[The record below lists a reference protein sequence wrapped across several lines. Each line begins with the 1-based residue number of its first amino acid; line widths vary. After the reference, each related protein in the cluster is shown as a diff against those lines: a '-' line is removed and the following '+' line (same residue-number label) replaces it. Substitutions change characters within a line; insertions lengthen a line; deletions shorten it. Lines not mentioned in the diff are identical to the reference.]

1 MKTEFEYTL
10 EEIDS
15 AASEILKA
23 FDGRKIIR
31 FIGEMGAG
39 KTTMI
44 KSLCKLLGVDEE
56 VTSPT
61 FAIVNEY
68 DGNGC
73 RVFHFD
79 FYRINKL
86 SEAVEIGL
94 YDYLDS
100 GCLCMMEWP
109 EYIEELLPEETLRV
123 SITVNPDQT
132 RTISWED
139 NN

>member
-10 EEIDS
+10 DEIES
-15 AASEILKA
+15 AASEIIKA
-23 FDGRKIIR
+23 FDGRKIVR

-44 KSLCKLLGVDEE
+44 KSLCKLLGVDED

-68 DGNGC
+68 EGAGC

-79 FYRINKL
+79 FYRVKNQQ
-86 SEAVEIGL
+86 EAIDLGL
-94 YDYLDS
+94 ADYFYS
-100 GCLCMMEWP
+100 GEYVFMEWP
-109 EYIEELLPEETLRV
+109 QLVDDFMPDDVVTLTIKEIDPTKRHA
-123 SITVNPDQT
+123 TV
-132 RTISWED
+132 EFA
-139 NN
+139 

>member
-44 KSLCKLLGVDEE
+44 KSLCKLLGVDDQ
-56 VTSPT
+56 P
-61 FAIVNEY
+61 
-68 DGNGC
+68 
-73 RVFHFD
+73 
-79 FYRINKL
+79 
-86 SEAVEIGL
+86 
-94 YDYLDS
+94 
-100 GCLCMMEWP
+100 
-109 EYIEELLPEETLRV
+109 YIRHRE
-123 SITVNPDQT
+123 
-132 RTISWED
+132 
-139 NN
+139 

>member
-10 EEIDS
+10 DEIES
-15 AASEILKA
+15 AASEIIKA
-23 FDGRKIIR
+23 FDGRKIVR

-68 DGNGC
+68 EGAGC

-79 FYRINKL
+79 FYRVKNQQETIDL
-86 SEAVEIGL
+86 GL
-94 YDYLDS
+94 ADYFYS
-100 GCLCMMEWP
+100 GEYVFMEWP
-109 EYIEELLPEETLRV
+109 QLVDDFMPDDVVTLTIKEIDPTKRHA
-123 SITVNPDQT
+123 TV
-132 RTISWED
+132 EFA
-139 NN
+139 

>member
-10 EEIDS
+10 DEIES
-15 AASEILKA
+15 AASEIIKA
-23 FDGRKIIR
+23 FDGRKIVR

-68 DGNGC
+68 EGAGC

-79 FYRINKL
+79 FYRVKNQQ
-86 SEAVEIGL
+86 EAIDLGL
-94 YDYLDS
+94 ADYFYS
-100 GCLCMMEWP
+100 GEYVFMEWP
-109 EYIEELLPEETLRV
+109 QLVDDFMPDDVVTLTINEIDPTKRHA
-123 SITVNPDQT
+123 TV
-132 RTISWED
+132 EFA
-139 NN
+139 

>member
-10 EEIDS
+10 DEIES
-15 AASEILKA
+15 AASEIIKA
-23 FDGRKIIR
+23 FDGRKIVR

-61 FAIVNEY
+61 FTIVNEY
-68 DGNGC
+68 EGAGC

-79 FYRINKL
+79 FYRVKNQQ
-86 SEAVEIGL
+86 EAIDLGL
-94 YDYLDS
+94 ADYFYS
-100 GCLCMMEWP
+100 GEYVFMEWP
-109 EYIEELLPEETLRV
+109 QLVDDFMPDDVVTLTIKEIDPTKRHA
-123 SITVNPDQT
+123 TV
-132 RTISWED
+132 EFA
-139 NN
+139 

>member
-44 KSLCKLLGVDEE
+44 KSLSKLLGVDEE

-79 FYRINKL
+79 FYRVKNQQ
-86 SEAVEIGL
+86 EAIDLGL
-94 YDYLDS
+94 ADYFYS
-100 GCLCMMEWP
+100 GEYVFMEWP
-109 EYIEELLPEETLRV
+109 QLVDDFMPDDVVTLTIKEIDPTKRHA
-123 SITVNPDQT
+123 TV
-132 RTISWED
+132 EFA
-139 NN
+139 

>member
-10 EEIDS
+10 DEIES
-15 AASEILKA
+15 AASEIIKA
-23 FDGRKIIR
+23 FDGRKIVR

-68 DGNGC
+68 
-73 RVFHFD
+73 
-79 FYRINKL
+79 
-86 SEAVEIGL
+86 EPIG
-94 YDYLDS
+94 DCQS
-100 GCLCMMEWP
+100 PW
-109 EYIEELLPEETLRV
+109 LL
-123 SITVNPDQT
+123 
-132 RTISWED
+132 
-139 NN
+139 

>member
-10 EEIDS
+10 DEIES
-15 AASEILKA
+15 AASEIIKA
-23 FDGRKIIR
+23 FDGRKIVR

-68 DGNGC
+68 EGAGC

-79 FYRINKL
+79 FYRVKNQQ
-86 SEAVEIGL
+86 EAIDLGL
-94 YDYLDS
+94 ADYFYS
-100 GCLCMMEWP
+100 GEYVFMEWP
-109 EYIEELLPEETLRV
+109 QLVDDFMPDDVVTLTIKEIDPTKRHA
-123 SITVNPDQT
+123 TV
-132 RTISWED
+132 EFA
-139 NN
+139 

>member
-1 MKTEFEYTL
+1 MKAEFEYTL
-10 EEIDS
+10 DEIES
-15 AASEILKA
+15 AASEIIKA

-44 KSLCKLLGVDEE
+44 KSLCKMLGVDEE

-68 DGNGC
+68 EGAGC

-79 FYRINKL
+79 FYRVKNQQ
-86 SEAVEIGL
+86 EAIDLGL
-94 YDYLDS
+94 ADYFYS
-100 GCLCMMEWP
+100 GEYVFMEWP
-109 EYIEELLPEETLRV
+109 QLVDDFMPDDVVTLTIKEIEPTKRHA
-123 SITVNPDQT
+123 TV
-132 RTISWED
+132 EFA
-139 NN
+139 

>member
-79 FYRINKL
+79 FYRVKNQQ
-86 SEAVEIGL
+86 EAIDLGL
-94 YDYLDS
+94 ADYFYF
-100 GCLCMMEWP
+100 GEYVFMEWP
-109 EYIEELLPEETLRV
+109 QLVDDFMPDDVVTLTIKEIDPTKRHA
-123 SITVNPDQT
+123 TV
-132 RTISWED
+132 EFA
-139 NN
+139 

>member
-10 EEIDS
+10 DEIES
-15 AASEILKA
+15 AASEIIKA
-23 FDGRKIIR
+23 FDGRKIVR

-61 FAIVNEY
+61 VAILNEY
-68 DGNGC
+68 EGAGC

-79 FYRINKL
+79 FYRVKNQQ
-86 SEAVEIGL
+86 EAIDLGL
-94 YDYLDS
+94 ADYFYS
-100 GCLCMMEWP
+100 GEYVFMEWP
-109 EYIEELLPEETLRV
+109 QLVDDFMPDDVVTLTIKEIDPTKRHA
-123 SITVNPDQT
+123 TV
-132 RTISWED
+132 EFA
-139 NN
+139 

>member
-79 FYRINKL
+79 FYRVKNQQ
-86 SEAVEIGL
+86 EAIDLGL
-94 YDYLDS
+94 VDYFYS
-100 GCLCMMEWP
+100 GEYVFMEWP
-109 EYIEELLPEETLRV
+109 QLVDDFMPDDVVTLTIKEIDPTKRHA
-123 SITVNPDQT
+123 TV
-132 RTISWED
+132 EFA
-139 NN
+139 

>member
-10 EEIDS
+10 DEIES
-15 AASEILKA
+15 AASEIIKA
-23 FDGRKIIR
+23 FDGRKIVR

-44 KSLCKLLGVDEE
+44 KSLCKLLGVDED

-68 DGNGC
+68 EGAGC

-79 FYRINKL
+79 FYRVKNQQEAIDLGL
-86 SEAVEIGL
+86 S
-94 YDYLDS
+94 DYFYS
-100 GCLCMMEWP
+100 GEYVFMEWP
-109 EYIEELLPEETLRV
+109 QLVDDFMPDDVVTLTIKEIDPTKRHA
-123 SITVNPDQT
+123 TV
-132 RTISWED
+132 EFA
-139 NN
+139 

>member
-10 EEIDS
+10 DEIES
-15 AASEILKA
+15 VASEIIKA
-23 FDGRKIIR
+23 FDGRKIVR
-31 FIGEMGAG
+31 FIGEMRAG

-68 DGNGC
+68 EGAGC

-79 FYRINKL
+79 FYRVKNQQ
-86 SEAVEIGL
+86 EAIDLGL
-94 YDYLDS
+94 ADYFYS
-100 GCLCMMEWP
+100 GEYVFMEWP
-109 EYIEELLPEETLRV
+109 QLVDDFMPDDVVTLTIKEIDPTKRHA
-123 SITVNPDQT
+123 TV
-132 RTISWED
+132 EFA
-139 NN
+139 

>member
-10 EEIDS
+10 DEIES
-15 AASEILKA
+15 AASEIIKA
-23 FDGRKIIR
+23 FDGRKIVR

-68 DGNGC
+68 DGAGC

-79 FYRINKL
+79 FYRVKNQQ
-86 SEAVEIGL
+86 EAIDLGL
-94 YDYLDS
+94 ADYFYS
-100 GCLCMMEWP
+100 GEYVFMEWP
-109 EYIEELLPEETLRV
+109 QLVDDFMPDDVVTLTIKEIDPTKRHA
-123 SITVNPDQT
+123 TV
-132 RTISWED
+132 EFA
-139 NN
+139 

>member
-1 MKTEFEYTL
+1 MKSEFEYTL
-10 EEIDS
+10 DEIES
-15 AASEILKA
+15 AASEIIKA

-44 KSLCKLLGVDEE
+44 KSLCKMLGVDEE

-68 DGNGC
+68 EGAGC

-79 FYRINKL
+79 FYRVKNQQ
-86 SEAVEIGL
+86 EAIDLGL
-94 YDYLDS
+94 ADYFYS
-100 GCLCMMEWP
+100 GEYVFMEWP
-109 EYIEELLPEETLRV
+109 QLVDDFMPDDVVTLTIKEIEPTKRHA
-123 SITVNPDQT
+123 TV
-132 RTISWED
+132 EFA
-139 NN
+139 

>member
-10 EEIDS
+10 DEIES
-15 AASEILKA
+15 AASEIIKA
-23 FDGRKIIR
+23 FDGKKIVR

-68 DGNGC
+68 EGAGC

-79 FYRINKL
+79 FYRVKNQQ
-86 SEAVEIGL
+86 EAIDLGL
-94 YDYLDS
+94 ADYFYS
-100 GCLCMMEWP
+100 GEYVFMEWP
-109 EYIEELLPEETLRV
+109 QLVDDFMPDDVVTLTIKEIDPTKRHA
-123 SITVNPDQT
+123 TV
-132 RTISWED
+132 EFA
-139 NN
+139 

>member
-79 FYRINKL
+79 FYRVKNQQ
-86 SEAVEIGL
+86 EAIDLGL
-94 YDYLDS
+94 APNFGVNFL
-100 GCLCMMEWP
+100 GKFP
-109 EYIEELLPEETLRV
+109 ELPHHFFLFPR
-123 SITVNPDQT
+123 I
-132 RTISWED
+132 
-139 NN
+139 

>member
-10 EEIDS
+10 DEIES
-15 AASEILKA
+15 AASEIIKA
-23 FDGRKIIR
+23 FDGRKIVR

-68 DGNGC
+68 EGAGC

-79 FYRINKL
+79 FYRVKNQQ
-86 SEAVEIGL
+86 EAIDLGL
-94 YDYLDS
+94 ADYFYS
-100 GCLCMMEWP
+100 GEYVFMEWP
-109 EYIEELLPEETLRV
+109 QLVDDFMPDDVVTLTIKEIDSTKRHA
-123 SITVNPDQT
+123 TV
-132 RTISWED
+132 EFA
-139 NN
+139 

>member
-10 EEIDS
+10 DEIES
-15 AASEILKA
+15 AASEIIKA
-23 FDGRKIIR
+23 FDGRKIVR

-68 DGNGC
+68 EGAGC

-79 FYRINKL
+79 FYRVKNQQ
-86 SEAVEIGL
+86 EAIDLGL
-94 YDYLDS
+94 ADYFYS
-100 GCLCMMEWP
+100 GEYVFMEWP
-109 EYIEELLPEETLRV
+109 QLVDDFMPDDVVTLTIKEIDPTKRHATVEYA
-123 SITVNPDQT
+123 
-132 RTISWED
+132 
-139 NN
+139 

>member
-10 EEIDS
+10 DEIES
-15 AASEILKA
+15 AASEIIKA
-23 FDGRKIIR
+23 FDGRKIVR

-68 DGNGC
+68 EGAGC

-79 FYRINKL
+79 FYRVKNQQ
-86 SEAVEIGL
+86 EAIDLGL
-94 YDYLDS
+94 ADYFYS
-100 GCLCMMEWP
+100 GEYVFMEWP
-109 EYIEELLPEETLRV
+109 QLVDDFMPDNVVTLTIKEIDPTKRHA
-123 SITVNPDQT
+123 TV
-132 RTISWED
+132 EFA
-139 NN
+139 